1 MMKRYLILGGGIAA
15 LSAAKAIRQNDPE
28 GLIVLLTNED
38 ALPYNRPALT
48 KQLLSDLS
56 AADLAVES
64 AAWYDAPGRDILV
77 LTGRTVSAIDTEK
90 KTVSLADG
98 LVFPYDKLIYA
109 LGARCFIPPFKGS
122 DRANVI
128 AVRSAADAARV
139 RELAKSAKT
148 AAVIGGGVLGLEAAW
163 SLRQGGLEVTV
174 IEFDQQIMSRQI
186 DAQAAAHMMAAM
198 EKHGVKLLT
207 RASTAFVDDEGLH
220 LTDGRVIPADLVLV
234 SAGVRANME
243 IAAAAGIQAER
254 KIVVDERMATSA
266 PDVYAAGDCAA
277 CGMSYALWTEAAEM
291 GEVAGTNAAGG
302 EAVYNAVPRPLIF
315 HGFETELFAIGDAG
329 RDPAKTYEVGSMPG
343 ARYYSVDGKVVGAI
357 LEGDTSRAPEAQKLV
372 LENA

>member
-139 RELAKSAKT
+139 RELAKNAKS

-186 DAQAAAHMMAAM
+186 DAQAAAHLMAAM

-302 EAVYNAVPRPLIF
+302 EAVYKAVPRPLIF

-357 LEGDTSRAPEAQKLV
+357 LEGETSRAPEAKKLV
-372 LENA
+372 LENT